1 MAIKHSRKDG
11 KPGYQWGETGDI
23 FTYNPDDPQSKLQ
36 ARQNA
41 LKQGQSIEINKG
53 SAIAEDVYASQ
64 NNTPGSQGSSDTGQS
79 GQPGS
84 SETFDIKK
92 YYDDEQLVFGWASVA
107 KDKDGNRPI
116 EWQGDE
122 IEMFEMEPA
131 VYDFVLTQG
140 ITKEMHRV
148 EKAKGQV
155 VESVIF
161 TKEKMAAM
169 GIPEGT
175 VPEGWWV
182 GFKLADK
189 DTFMKVKAGIYK
201 MFSIEGKG
209 IRTPIGGAS

>member
-1 MAIKHSRKDG
+1 MALQHARDNG
-11 KPGYQWGETGDI
+11 LPGYRWGDSGKVY
-23 FTYNPDDPQSKLQ
+23 TYNPDDPASQQK
-36 ARQNA
+36 ARQEA
-41 LKQGQSIEINKG
+41 LKQGQAIEINKG
-53 SAIAEDVYASQ
+53 SAIAENLYASQ
-64 NNTPGSQGSSDTGQS
+64 NQTTGTSSEQGQS
-79 GQPGS
+79 ELPGS

-122 IEMFEMEPA
+122 IEMDDMEPA
-131 VYDFVLTQG
+131 VYDFVLSQG

-148 EKAKGQV
+148 EKARGQV

-161 TKEKMAAM
+161 TKEKMKAM

-175 VPEGWWV
+175 VPEGWWI
-182 GFKLADK
+182 GFKLSDK
-189 DTFMKVKAGIYK
+189 ETFMKVKAGIYK

-209 IRTPIGGAS
+209 VRTPIGGD